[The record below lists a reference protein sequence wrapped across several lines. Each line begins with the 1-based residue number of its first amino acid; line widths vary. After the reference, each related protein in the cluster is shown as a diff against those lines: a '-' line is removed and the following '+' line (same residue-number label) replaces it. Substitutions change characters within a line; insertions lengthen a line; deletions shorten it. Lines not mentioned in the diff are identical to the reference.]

1 MHISKTLC
9 TFATSNI
16 KRNNMTTYEKS
27 NSITE
32 VALKRFRSDLSH
44 DFLSSDTS
52 IKDREKRAQKLV
64 NYLCE
69 KFKIA
74 SCIVEVKNKP
84 QLHSTR
90 NGKLR
95 SKTYGRY
102 YPHKNYIEIFNLTAV
117 KKQPVSIK
125 TMYDTLLH
133 EFMHHYDMTKLN
145 FTESPHTKG
154 FYMRIS
160 DLAKKLD

>member
-1 MHISKTLC
+1 MAS
-9 TFATSNI
+9 
-16 KRNNMTTYEKS
+16 TYEIS
-27 NSITE
+27 NNITE
-32 VALKRFRSDLSH
+32 VSLKRFKSDYSR
-44 DFLSSDTS
+44 DFLKCGTT
-52 IKDREKRAQKLV
+52 INERQKVAQTLL

-160 DLAKKLD
+160 DLKEKLV

>member
-1 MHISKTLC
+1 MAS
-9 TFATSNI
+9 A
-16 KRNNMTTYEKS
+16 YEQS

-44 DFLSSDTS
+44 NFLNCGTT
-52 IKDREKRAQKLV
+52 INERQKVAQTLL

-102 YPHKNYIEIFNLTAV
+102 YPHKNYIEIFNLTAMTR
-117 KKQPVSIK
+117 KPVAIK

-133 EFMHHYDMTKLN
+133 EFMHHYDFTKLKLS
-145 FTESPHTKG
+145 ESPHTKG
-154 FYMRIS
+154 FYARIS
-160 DLAKKLD
+160 DLKEKLV

>member
-1 MHISKTLC
+1 MAS
-9 TFATSNI
+9 
-16 KRNNMTTYEKS
+16 TYEIS
-27 NSITE
+27 NNITE
-32 VALKRFRSDLSH
+32 VSLKRFKGDYSR
-44 DFLSSDTS
+44 DFLKCGTTISERT
-52 IKDREKRAQKLV
+52 KVAQALV

-160 DLAKKLD
+160 DLKEKLV